1 MANMFSGN
9 LEKKIPKN
17 FKDCYKTDSISQNLW
32 LWCERLETWGLRL
45 CILLGIIGI
54 IDIISN
60 GIEMSNLLK
69 ELNIDM
75 NEIRTAAAEYNIEI
89 KSVFEVVVEGI
100 FDWVFYCF
108 IEYCS
113 YHILALLIGSLASI
127 VQNTKITANLTL
139 YNCAKIEG
147 ANVDYEE
154 ECEEE
159 PKETV
164 EKKKSVT
171 KTNDIPSGFKKCAYC
186 KELSPIETERCSCG
200 CLAFET
206 NNSEN
211 SEKLNDSHTKSN
223 IVHNGVI
230 PNYYEKE
237 DIYSCPRCGCTLKKG
252 QEECLCST
260 VIDWSNIE

>member
-32 LWCERLETWGLRL
+32 LWCERIETWGLRF

-127 VQNTKITANLTL
+127 VQNTKITANIALYSSFKAQNDIGDEAPVLTATQTSTSPKEATL
-139 YNCAKIEG
+139 TNSIDFKKILK
-147 ANVDYEE
+147 NK
-154 ECEEE
+154 EE
-159 PKETV
+159 PASHKWRCPHCGEMITTKLCPYCFNET
-164 EKKKSVT
+164 K
-171 KTNDIPSGFKKCAYC
+171 
-186 KELSPIETERCSCG
+186 
-200 CLAFET
+200 
-206 NNSEN
+206 
-211 SEKLNDSHTKSN
+211 
-223 IVHNGVI
+223 
-230 PNYYEKE
+230 
-237 DIYSCPRCGCTLKKG
+237 
-252 QEECLCST
+252 
-260 VIDWSNIE
+260 